1 MSVLIPLKA
10 GRTPTE
16 IVLQTIW
23 RGGVPDFVAQERDEA
38 ARREAE
44 KERKRLEQAA
54 RREASNRR
62 PWTDEENALLRKFYR
77 KEGAS
82 ERLQVMLGRD
92 NKSVRSQA
100 RRLGLRVHPLAL
112 SRIKTVAARRRED
125 GRRAR
130 REAQEARA

>member
-54 RREASNRR
+54 RREASNRLSAAAAG
-62 PWTDEENALLRKFYR
+62 TMEDVKRKTCWNGMF
-77 KEGAS
+77 
-82 ERLQVMLGRD
+82 
-92 NKSVRSQA
+92 
-100 RRLGLRVHPLAL
+100 
-112 SRIKTVAARRRED
+112 
-125 GRRAR
+125 
-130 REAQEARA
+130 